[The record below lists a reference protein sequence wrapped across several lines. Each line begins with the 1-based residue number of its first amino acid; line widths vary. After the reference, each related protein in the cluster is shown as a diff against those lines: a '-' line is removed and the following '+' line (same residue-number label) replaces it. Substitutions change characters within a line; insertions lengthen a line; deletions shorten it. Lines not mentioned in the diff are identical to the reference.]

1 MIREATDLMDNLN
14 KVTRE
19 FGMKIY
25 VKKTKVVHISQKGN
39 IKLIFYVDGQQ
50 LEQVSQFRYLGR
62 RWILHKVY
70 GIVEF
75 NVPLDTV

>member
-50 LEQVSQFRYLGR
+50 VDQFCFAAITTTTILWPLFGTAQVIYCT
-62 RWILHKVY
+62 Y
-70 GIVEF
+70 CC
-75 NVPLDTV
+75 